1 MRTHRSG
8 LPRPFAVVPIA
19 LIIACAL
26 LLTPPAIAGIT
37 LPSIFG
43 DAMVLQRDRLI
54 PVWGTTDGASTIEV
68 AIGGESR
75 TATPNA
81 DGSWR
86 VDLPPMPAG
95 GPHGLACVQEEGVLW
110 EAGWPEI
117 RCALGVG
124 GGA

>member
-54 PVWGTTDGASTIEV
+54 PVWGTTDGASTIE
-68 AIGGESR
+68 
-75 TATPNA
+75 
-81 DGSWR
+81 
-86 VDLPPMPAG
+86 
-95 GPHGLACVQEEGVLW
+95 
-110 EAGWPEI
+110 
-117 RCALGVG
+117 
-124 GGA
+124 